1 MSARLREM
9 HFCEIDNTR
18 FTAIVKFA
26 KRVKRS
32 L

>member
-1 MSARLREM
+1 MSLRIPEM

-18 FTAIVKFA
+18 FTAIVKFE
-26 KRVKRS
+26 KRVKRA

>member
-1 MSARLREM
+1 MREI
-9 HFCEIDNTR
+9 HSCEIDNTR

-32 L
+32 LRSS